1 MEESN
6 HPDLLSNPLDF
17 HDDLLDDAIQFV
29 LSSGRASASA
39 VQRHF
44 RIGYHQAESL
54 VIAMEVKG
62 IVSKMQKNGNRII
75 ILGNDTTIDEIF
87 NEEEC
92 QEYEK
97 KFEDAKLENAE
108 LTNQVRDANLENA
121 KIADRLKQTR
131 SIYVDSIH
139 LGDVPQNWSCR
150 CTVKNS
156 LVISEMEAQLSN
168 LDNSNRSLLISCQQA
183 QALLYRFLNDYE
195 RIGFIQCEEED
206 INFIFEDVLN
216 YVTFGSLILPL
227 NDLFYD
233 EIRKL
238 LNLIEYQQKEPIRQ
252 LTVYSICNGDIKNEN
267 FIDYFDGI
275 KIELKSILS
284 EDCLLKIGITFVE
297 ESSCENDLRILFSFI

>member
-29 LSSGRASASA
+29 LSYGRVSVCA
-39 VQRHF
+39 VQRQF
-44 RIGYHQAESL
+44 RIGYNRAARIVE
-54 VIAMEVKG
+54 AMEVKG

-75 ILGNDTTIDEIF
+75 ILGNDTTIDETS
-87 NEEEC
+87 NEEDC
-92 QEYEK
+92 HQYK
-97 KFEDAKLENAE
+97 KQVENANLENAE

-131 SIYVDSIH
+131 SIYVDSID

-168 LDNSNRSLLISCQQA
+168 LDNLNSSLLISWQQA
-183 QALLYRFLNDYE
+183 QALLYRFFIDYDRE
-195 RIGFIQCEEED
+195 GIINCDEED
-206 INFIFEDVLN
+206 IYFFFEDDLN
-216 YVTFGSLILPL
+216 YVTFGSLILPT

-238 LNLIEYQQKEPIRQ
+238 INLIEYQQKEPIRRLIIYIISDVNLALEQ
-252 LTVYSICNGDIKNEN
+252 YEEIG
-267 FIDYFDGI
+267 YG
-275 KIELKSILS
+275 LKSILS
-284 EDCLLKIGITFVE
+284 EDCLLKVGLYFDE
-297 ESSCENDLRILFSFI
+297 DSNYENELRILFSFI